1 MEIQEIKKEEFQN
14 TIFEPLLEIP
24 DSPKKLNYLG
34 KLFEKKDFKFIAV
47 VGSRRHS
54 SYAKNALEKIFKEI
68 AGQPIVVISGL
79 ALGIDTLAH
88 EKAIENNLKTIA
100 FPGSGLNPEVLYP
113 KSNFNLAK
121 KILENDGLL
130 VSEFENSAKTMPYF
144 FPQRNRL
151 MAGMADL
158 VLVVEAQEKS
168 GTLITARLALDYNKD
183 LAVIPNSIFSE
194 YSAGSN
200 KLLKEG
206 AIPIFSGEDILEILN
221 LKGEVKQEKL
231 NFGDLSENQKI
242 ILKKLTEPKTKEEL
256 LEESGLDV
264 GTFGIEISILEIK
277 TLIKESLGKIY
288 RNF

>member
-1 MEIQEIKKEEFQN
+1 MEIQEIKKEEFKN

-24 DSPKKLNYLG
+24 DLPKKINFNG
-34 KLFEKKDFKFIAV
+34 KLFNKNDFKFIVV

-54 SYAKNALEKIFKEI
+54 SYSKNALEKIFKEI
-68 AGQPIVVISGL
+68 SGQPIVIISGL

-88 EKAIENNLKTIA
+88 EKAMENNLKTIA

-121 KILENDGLL
+121 NILENDGIL

-151 MAGMADL
+151 MAGIADL

-206 AIPIFSGEDILEILN
+206 AIPIFSGKDILEILN
-221 LKGEVKQEKL
+221 LTGEVKQEKL
-231 NFGDLSENQKI
+231 NFDDLSENQKI
-242 ILKKLTEPKTKEEL
+242 ILKKLGEPKTKNEL

-277 TLIKESLGKIY
+277 GLIKESLGKIY
-288 RNF
+288 KNF

>member
-68 AGQPIVVISGL
+68 AGQPIVIISGL

-200 KLLKEG
+200 RLLKEG

-231 NFGDLSENQKI
+231 NFDDLSENQKI
-242 ILKKLTEPKTKEEL
+242 ILKKLTEPKTKDEL
-256 LEESGLDV
+256 LKESGLDA

-277 TLIKESLGKIY
+277 ALIKESLGKIY